1 VSATRRPGYFDADDL
16 VALRLDRLS
25 DLAESQ
31 LLADDVR
38 ELIRWAVAELAAAKW
53 PEQEP
58 EPDPWQAMR
67 FRLLR

>member
-16 VALRLDRLS
+16 VTLRLDRLS

-38 ELIRWAVAELAAAKW
+38 ELIRWAVHTIAADQWHPLNA
-53 PEQEP
+53 
-58 EPDPWQAMR
+58 
-67 FRLLR
+67 